1 MKKIYS
7 IVILLLL
14 STSCFAHE
22 HNHYAEL
29 FSQILFPIALL
40 GCLVC
45 LPLTFLLVISKFNKK
60 FSRLLYGGYVLG
72 ALSFFGILRLLY
84 TYIHNHFEL
93 TCQIVAFGFY
103 LSLFSLLIYIVKIIL
118 FNIKEKKGK

>member
-22 HNHYAEL
+22 QNHYAEL

-45 LPLTFLLVISKFNKK
+45 LPITFLLVISKLNKK

-72 ALSFFGILRLLY
+72 SLSSFGILRLLY

-103 LSLFSLLIYIVKIIL
+103 FSITTLVIYIFKIIR
-118 FNIKEKKGK
+118 FRMKS